1 MAAAMPRPKPAKLTW
16 FAVTPRRA
24 TNAPTG
30 SRMRSTSG
38 LRRASNTGSARARG
52 ENRLARHHGLAR
64 PDGRFA
70 ASWHEQFGQAT
81 NARHAKRCSGGEE
94 LAGTMAADKLARGDA
109 ADLDQQVHLP
119 VLALDGDFT
128 AFIVAPCERD
138 VIEVAK
144 QPRDQ
149 KIVGYTPGN
158 GAALQMRVGETGADC
173 NPVARSHAGAGRRVC
188 FCIRDLDDDAV
199 RRRQNRPRDI
209 RDAPDRHTQ
218 RMAKPDQKSQRKTAK
233 RQRD

>member
-1 MAAAMPRPKPAKLTW
+1 
-16 FAVTPRRA
+16 
-24 TNAPTG
+24 
-30 SRMRSTSG
+30 
-38 LRRASNTGSARARG
+38 
-52 ENRLARHHGLAR
+52 
-64 PDGRFA
+64 
-70 ASWHEQFGQAT
+70 
-81 NARHAKRCSGGEE
+81 
-94 LAGTMAADKLARGDA
+94 MAADKLARGDA

-138 VIEVAK
+138 VGGAAK

-149 KIVGYTPGN
+149 EIVGYTTGN

-188 FCIRDLDDDAV
+188 FRIRDLDDDAV

-218 RMAKPDQKSQRKTAK
+218 RMAKPDQKSQRKTAE
-233 RQRD
+233 RQRDQSQQDRHAAAKRHDRPAFAGDPSTVGCVIHDRAVLHNVRR